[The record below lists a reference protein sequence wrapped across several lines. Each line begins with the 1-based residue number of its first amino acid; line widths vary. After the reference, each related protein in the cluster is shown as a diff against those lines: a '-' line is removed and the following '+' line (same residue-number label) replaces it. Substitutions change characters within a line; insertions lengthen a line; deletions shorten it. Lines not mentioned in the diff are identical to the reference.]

1 MDFNSDTQIRTALLE
16 QSHFLR
22 AWKEWTND
30 GEVVI
35 IGHNDKIIG
44 VQFNPGRNEIIRY
57 FDIPNITF
65 EEKHVAYLTPQNELP
80 KWLIN
85 SLEKMKEGWDKVIVT
100 IKNDK
105 GSAVQFESH
114 LTLSGNNLP
123 WVDVNF
129 DPPADW
135 PKEQNYMRVRLS
147 NRWRISSQLQNSQP
161 PRTTKLTHEV
171 QEAVRASEAK
181 QWAVLQ
187 DLFRGDYAY
196 ALHSENEWLVWF
208 EEIPYHVVVQ
218 TNDDRTEITTLE
230 DWSGTSRGFG
240 INPWPSSLLEDLANN
255 GVNGEERKALHPLP
269 PRLKTQLSEKIKD
282 LKGS

>member
-1 MDFNSDTQIRTALLE
+1 MDFNSDTQIRKALLE

-35 IGHNDKIIG
+35 IGYNDKIIG
-44 VQFNPGRNEIIRY
+44 VQFDPQRNEIIRY

-65 EEKHVAYLTPQNELP
+65 EEEHLTYLTPQNDLP
-80 KWLIN
+80 KWLII
-85 SLEKMKEGWDKVIVT
+85 SLDKMKGGWNKVIDT
-100 IKNDK
+100 IQNDK
-105 GSAVQFESH
+105 SSAVQFESH

-135 PKEQNYMRVRLS
+135 PKEQIYMRVRLS
-147 NRWRISSQLQNSQP
+147 NRWRISSQLQKSQP
-161 PRTTKLTHEV
+161 PQTTRLTQEI
-171 QEAVRASEAK
+171 QEAVRTSEAK

-187 DLFRGDYAY
+187 DLFAGGYAY
-196 ALHSENEWLVWF
+196 ALHSENEWLFWH

-218 TNDDRTEITTLE
+218 EKNQKTEITGLE

-240 INPWPSSLLEDLANN
+240 TNPWPSSLLEDLANN
-255 GVNGEERKALHPLP
+255 GVNGDERKALHSLSPELMT
-269 PRLKTQLSEKIKD
+269 RLVEKIKD
-282 LKGS
+282 LTQD